1 MRKFLIEENCLVVP
15 DFVKAARSSNLSP
28 SITDCVSTQQKRPES
43 KVTRILF
50 IIIAN
55 TFTAFDKTQK
65 YLFEMGSDL

>member
-1 MRKFLIEENCLVVP
+1 MRKFLIGENCLIVP
-15 DFVKAARSSNLSP
+15 DLPKLLEVPISP
-28 SITDCVSTQQKRPES
+28 SITDCISTQQKRPDS
-43 KVTRILF
+43 KATRILF